1 MGKQLMFLSEDNSS
15 KMANPGLQIQ
25 NTAHQNSSWPFL
37 SFIFVF
43 LPEIDKLIPK
53 LICRGMQATTTAQII
68 FQIKN
73 KVRNVTF
80 PRFTVYAVNGNENS
94 KLCPEDDAQG
104 TSSVSK
110 DRSLLIVSW
119 LSTRVLGRH

>member
-15 KMANPGLQIQ
+15 KMADAGLHIQ
-25 NTAHQNSSWPFL
+25 NAAHQNSSWPFL

-53 LICRGMQATTTAQII
+53 LICRGMQATTTAKII
-68 FQIKN
+68 YQIKN

-80 PRFTVYAVNGNENS
+80 PKFTVYCSGMVMKIANSAMRTKHREPAQSVRTAVCS
-94 KLCPEDDAQG
+94 
-104 TSSVSK
+104 
-110 DRSLLIVSW
+110 
-119 LSTRVLGRH
+119 